1 MASLPPGTVL
11 HGRYVVAREINR
23 GGSAVVY
30 EAADTATGAHVALKV
45 MTAAEGRTALPA
57 RAVRREIEYGAALR
71 HCSHVVPL
79 LDAFADGDHLV
90 MVVRQGGGGGG
101 GPPRES
107 SHALAASRSCSRRCP
122 TPHPRPPRPPPS
134 PTHPHARQWQLVRG
148 GDLLDTLNAHKGR
161 FDEPTA
167 AHYFAQ
173 LVEGLRAIHAHGLS
187 HRDIK
192 PGEGGCRV
200 GGWGG

>member
-101 GPPRES
+101 QGELARTGSLSPLQPP
-107 SHALAASRSCSRRCP
+107 LPDAAP
-122 TPHPRPPRPPPS
+122 APS
-134 PTHPHARQWQLVRG
+134 PTPPPPPPTPTRDSGSWCGAATCWTPSTRTRG
-148 GDLLDTLNAHKGR
+148 ALTSPPLLTTLPSWWRG
-161 FDEPTA
+161 
-167 AHYFAQ
+167 
-173 LVEGLRAIHAHGLS
+173 
-187 HRDIK
+187 
-192 PGEGGCRV
+192 
-200 GGWGG
+200 